1 MTVRYFALRTS
12 EVGKEKS
19 VFTGRQPRQAA
30 LKAASRG
37 FTTIFLRERGTH
49 KLHYYKGLRKRV
61 RAPVDRPD
69 WMAAVVWK
77 PNVKKMRVVHLK
89 KPKAKKAKKRKAK
102 RRVKRKAPKR
112 KAKRKAKRRVKRK
125 APKRKAKRKAPKR
138 KAKKRTV
145 KRKAPKR
152 KAKKR
157 TVKRKAPKRKTTK
170 RRKRR

>member
-1 MTVRYFALRTS
+1 MTVRYFALRTT
-12 EVGKEKS
+12 EAGREKS

-37 FTTIFLRERGTH
+37 FTTIFLRERGTK

-61 RAPVDRPD
+61 KAPVDRPD

-77 PNVKKMRVVHLK
+77 PNVKKMKVIHLV
-89 KPKAKKAKKRKAK
+89 KPKKKKAKKRKAK
-102 RRVKRKAPKR
+102 RRRAPKR
-112 KAKRKAKRRVKRK
+112 RVKRKAKRRVKRK
-125 APKRKAKRKAPKR
+125 TTRRKAKKRKAPKR
-138 KAKKRTV
+138 KAKKRTAKRKV

-152 KAKKR
+152 RAKKR
-157 TVKRKAPKRKTTK
+157 KVKRTTK